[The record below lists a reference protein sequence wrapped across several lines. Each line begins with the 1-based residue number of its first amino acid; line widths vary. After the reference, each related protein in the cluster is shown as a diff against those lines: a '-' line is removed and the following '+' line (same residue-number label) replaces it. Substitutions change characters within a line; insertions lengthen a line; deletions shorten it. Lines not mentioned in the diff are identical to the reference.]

1 MKRRWLTIGRYMG
14 WSAILAANMALIQ
27 SMGVRRVF
35 DGCDFILVALQ
46 VGLWGFIRSH
56 GRLRRFWAGFMV
68 PSTAA
73 VLVLLLCPPPL
84 LDRFLTPYTD
94 ITDELE
100 VTYLPAPLSGSLGN
114 ELWSLELA
122 VVYFVPVFVA
132 ALMGGMIAAWLI
144 PRSLTPAR
152 TVNREGSTAVVG

>member
-1 MKRRWLTIGRYMG
+1 MKRHRLTIARCLG
-14 WSAILAANMALIQ
+14 WTAILAANMALIQ
-27 SMGVRRVF
+27 SMGVRRVC
-35 DGCDFILVALQ
+35 DSCDFILVALQ

-84 LDRFLTPYTD
+84 LERFLTPYTD
-94 ITDELE
+94 ITDELTFRY
-100 VTYLPAPLSGSLGN
+100 VPNTLLINMGDHYWG
-114 ELWSLELA
+114 LELA
-122 VVYFVPVFVA
+122 IVYFVPVFVA
-132 ALMGGMIAAWLI
+132 ALLGGLIAAWLI